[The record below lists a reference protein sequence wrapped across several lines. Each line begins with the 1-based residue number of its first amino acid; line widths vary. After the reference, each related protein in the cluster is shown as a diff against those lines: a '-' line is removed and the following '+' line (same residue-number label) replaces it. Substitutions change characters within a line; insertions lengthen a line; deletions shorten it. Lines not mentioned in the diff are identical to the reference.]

1 MIIPWQE
8 IDAQTLQNIL
18 ESIVLREG
26 TDYGEYEKSL
36 SDKVTDL
43 CNQLKNGEIVIVWSE
58 LHETLNIMPSAEFR
72 G

>member
-1 MIIPWQE
+1 MIIPWLE

-58 LHETLNIMPSAEFR
+58 LHETLNIMPAAEFR